1 MDLICGVFREEYLFD
16 DFLRGML
23 LNNAVALVYRR
34 LVVQALKK
42 SKR

>member
-16 DFLRGML
+16 DFLRGIL
-23 LNNAVALVYRR
+23 LNNVVALVYRR

-42 SKR
+42 G